1 MTGRGATPFAYPV
14 RLVQS
19 LAALFALAVVTA
31 VPARAQLAAETF
43 EIGLS
48 TEQIGITSDFT
59 GARLVVFGALDNA
72 DGRILR
78 EQRYDIVV
86 ALIGPRR
93 PVVVREKERM
103 LGLWI
108 NRGSESFAAP
118 PSSYA
123 LASTRPLADIMS
135 EANRVNLS
143 IGIADLRLGGGG
155 EPAAD
160 DDAQAVL
167 PNRDEYAT
175 ALRRIR
181 ENNGLYNQRFGSVQ
195 FVSPTL
201 FRADLQL
208 PAGLPTGEHTVRAY
222 LFRQG
227 VFIRGS
233 TATLTVVKTGFESF
247 IYGFATNHGI
257 LYGFAAVILAIFTGW
272 FGRILFKRD

>member
-1 MTGRGATPFAYPV
+1 MIGRRPSRARISD
-14 RLVQS
+14 RLLNAVAGL
-19 LAALFALAVVTA
+19 LAFMALLVG
-31 VPARAQLAAETF
+31 PARAQLGQETF

-86 ALIGPRR
+86 ALVGPRR
-93 PVVVREKERM
+93 PVVVREKERK
-103 LGLWI
+103 LGIWI
-108 NRGSESFAAP
+108 NRGSESFEAP

-160 DDAQAVL
+160 DDAQTVVA
-167 PNRDEYAT
+167 NRDEYAT

-181 ENNGLYNQRFGSVQ
+181 ENNGLYNQRFGAVQ

-233 TATLTVVKTGFESF
+233 TETLTVVKTGFESF
-247 IYGFATNHGI
+247 ISGFALEHGI
-257 LYGFAAVILAIFTGW
+257 LYGIAAVILAIFTGW